1 MQNTV
6 VLVHKTGLKIGD
18 KLDMST
24 HMHLP
29 PAAAIELVALS
40 KRFCQGPPAV
50 GTISLRIRNASYCC
64 LLGPSGCGKSI
75 TLRMI
80 AGHESVTTVV
90 SFVVM
95 GAALGLGSW
104 LERRQQK
111 GRLA

>member
-1 MQNTV
+1 MQNIV
-6 VLVHKTGLKIGD
+6 VLVHKSGLKIAD
-18 KLDMST
+18 KLDMSAHV
-24 HMHLP
+24 HMP
-29 PAAAIELVALS
+29 PPAAIELVSLS
-40 KRFCQGPPAV
+40 KRFDQGPPAV
-50 GTISLRIRNASYCC
+50 DNISLRIPNASYCC
-64 LLGPSGCGKSI
+64 LLGPSGCGKST

-111 GRLA
+111 GRSA